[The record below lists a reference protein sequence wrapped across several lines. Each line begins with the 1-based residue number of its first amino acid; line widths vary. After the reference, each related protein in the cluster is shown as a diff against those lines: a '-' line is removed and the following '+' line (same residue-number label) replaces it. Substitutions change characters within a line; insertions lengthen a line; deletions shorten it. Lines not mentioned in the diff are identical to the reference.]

1 MFAMVRCSYSN
12 SLETLK
18 IRTKAAAD
26 VWVEHGNLSG
36 FLSGQ
41 KTIENLKTIIDN
53 SH

>member
-1 MFAMVRCSYSN
+1 MFAMVRCSHLN

-41 KTIENLKTIIDN
+41 KTIENQL
-53 SH
+53 SLL